1 LPGGSPDSRRAFQ
14 YPAFYKPTHEEA
26 DSNTVK
32 QEVTMSG
39 SINKA
44 TLIGHLGKDPEIRC
58 VENSVEE

>member
-1 LPGGSPDSRRAFQ
+1 
-14 YPAFYKPTHEEA
+14 
-26 DSNTVK
+26 
-32 QEVTMSG
+32 MSG